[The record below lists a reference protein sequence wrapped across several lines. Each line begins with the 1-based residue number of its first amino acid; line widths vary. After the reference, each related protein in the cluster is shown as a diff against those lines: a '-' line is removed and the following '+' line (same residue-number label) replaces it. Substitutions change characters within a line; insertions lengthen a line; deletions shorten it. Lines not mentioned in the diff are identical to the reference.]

1 MLTPHKTE
9 YLNSIHKWVCVCFCF
24 LKLYTPSKLFLD
36 WFKYFT
42 LQLCYG
48 TRQHIGSLRL
58 GAICILVKAG
68 LGTSAVIY
76 FLNSESLVWIHIK
89 VELPQH
95 WTVLY
100 IKKKKNNKLNVI
112 LNPICF
118 DKKQT
123 PHTFL
128 LVFLTDRLSNLHSTL
143 SNTIQCELLKRC
155 LSTKTGEK
163 KFQVKKAHCYLR
175 ESLCD

>member
-100 IKKKKNNKLNVI
+100 IKKNKTINWMSSWIQFVLI
-112 LNPICF
+112 
-118 DKKQT
+118 KSK
-123 PHTFL
+123 L
-128 LVFLTDRLSNLHSTL
+128 LIHFYWY
-143 SNTIQCELLKRC
+143 
-155 LSTKTGEK
+155 
-163 KFQVKKAHCYLR
+163 F
-175 ESLCD
+175 

>member
-58 GAICILVKAG
+58 GSICILVKAG

-100 IKKKKNNKLNVI
+100 IKKNKTINWMSSWIQFVLI
-112 LNPICF
+112 
-118 DKKQT
+118 KSK
-123 PHTFL
+123 L
-128 LVFLTDRLSNLHSTL
+128 LIHFYWY
-143 SNTIQCELLKRC
+143 
-155 LSTKTGEK
+155 
-163 KFQVKKAHCYLR
+163 F
-175 ESLCD
+175 